1 MICVLS
7 LVAMVK
13 YIEMML
19 CHLLASLAV
28 LVAFPLIV
36 MNYHKKVAEKG
47 LTKSPNA
54 GPVNTS
60 FSID

>member
-1 MICVLS
+1 
-7 LVAMVK
+7 MVK

-28 LVAFPLIV
+28 LVAFPWIV
-36 MNYHKKVAEKG
+36 MNYNKKVAEKG